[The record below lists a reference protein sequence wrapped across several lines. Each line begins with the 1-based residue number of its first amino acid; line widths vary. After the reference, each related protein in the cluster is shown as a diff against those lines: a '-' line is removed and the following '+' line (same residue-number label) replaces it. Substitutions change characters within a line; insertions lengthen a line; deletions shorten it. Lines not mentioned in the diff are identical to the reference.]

1 MSKEL
6 ENLETDLSIDPK
18 EIEESVKVED
28 KVQVDPEINDLYAE
42 ISSFL
47 EVNANIKEDSGIKGT
62 IPTGIDLLDA
72 ILGGGFPIGALNIL
86 VGQPGSG
93 KTMLAIQTMG
103 NAQKIYNGK
112 VHVAFLDSEV
122 STTTKRMWDLGVRN
136 PPIKPFSDITIE
148 SVFRFIEGICLFKE
162 KKNIVDMPS
171 VIVWDSLANTL
182 SEKEHTTEDPNS
194 VIGYKARLLSILI
207 PKCVPK
213 LKKYN
218 ISFLVI
224 NQLRDKISM
233 GGPYNQVPNDL
244 KFLSSSKQMPGGTV
258 VKYNANQLLE
268 MKVKSKL
275 SEDKDGFDGFTAV
288 VKAVKNKLFSPNIEI
303 ELVGDFV
310 NGFDNLKTN
319 FLFLKSTE
327 YLKTGP
333 WNHLVNYPTR
343 KFRTKELSNLYNSDS
358 DFKTAFDEAV
368 YMAIKEQIIDKNTV
382 PMG

>member
-1 MSKEL
+1 MTEKMDIVMNSE
-6 ENLETDLSIDPK
+6 
-18 EIEESVKVED
+18 EIVNSVKAED
-28 KVQVDPEINDLYAE
+28 KIENNDSSEINDLYAE
-42 ISSFL
+42 IASFL
-47 EVNANIKEDSGIKGT
+47 EVNANIKEDTGIKGT
-62 IPTGIDLLDA
+62 IPTGIDVLDA

-103 NAQKIYNGK
+103 NAQKTHNGK

-122 STTTKRMWDLGVRN
+122 STTTKRMWDLGVRK
-136 PPIKPFSDITIE
+136 PAIKPFSDITIE

-162 KKNIVDMPS
+162 KKNIIDMPS

-207 PKCVPK
+207 PKVVPK

-218 ISFLVI
+218 ISFIVI

-233 GGPYNQVPNDL
+233 GGPFNQTPNDL
-244 KFLSSSKQMPGGTV
+244 KFLTSSKQMPGGTV

-275 SEDKDGFDGFTAV
+275 SEDKDGFDGFTAT

-310 NGFDNLKTN
+310 NGFDNFKTS
-319 FLFLKSTE
+319 FLFLKQHN

-333 WNHLVNYPTR
+333 WNYLLNYPTK
-343 KFRTKELSNLYNSDS
+343 KFRTKDAPKLYNEDP
-358 DFKTAFDEAV
+358 DFQKAFDEAITE
-368 YMAIKEQIIDKNTV
+368 AIKEQIIKQHV
-382 PMG
+382 IPME